1 MMQTQSVTT
10 SRAHEL
16 INFSVENA
24 ELSWQP
30 LVPDHM
36 PQFRLQSHTKP
47 KRKIVRVKIEK
58 HVQQKKKKKPR
69 KQGPI
74 CLQFLKTFFAL
85 KNKENKENIKNSLVL
100 SFFFFVSKKH
110 KEHRKH

>member
-47 KRKIVRVKIEK
+47 KRKIVKSKNRKTCST
-58 HVQQKKKKKPR
+58 KKKKKTQKTR
-69 KQGPI
+69 PI
-74 CLQFLKTFFAL
+74 CLQFLKTFLAL

-100 SFFFFVSKKH
+100 SFFFVSKKH
-110 KEHRKH
+110 KKHRKH